1 MHNIYFIS
9 DMHFHHNN
17 IIDFA
22 NRPFFSVEEM
32 NIKMIENWNS
42 VVKNDDIVYH
52 LGDFSMKS
60 NKEEV
65 NKILNQLNGNII
77 LVKGNHDKVGQYR
90 YIEADIVDNDT
101 GNTIPLVMFHYPI
114 QSWNKQFHGSIHVH
128 GHEHSKDQK
137 SGMYDDKKRIFNC
150 CVEAIE
156 YTPISLKKILEHF
169 GIIGYNNYSLKIKNS
184 F

>member
-22 NRPFFSVEEM
+22 NRPFLSVEEM
-32 NIKMIENWNS
+32 NMKMIENWNN
-42 VVKNDDIVYH
+42 VVQKDDIVYH

-65 NKILNQLNGNII
+65 NKILNQLNGNIT

-128 GHEHSKDQK
+128 GHDHSKDQK